1 MPNWLDWNPNPDW
14 TDWGL
19 GDWARWCLCLY
30 VQVYF
35 PWGSCECYYILIWG
49 PDVLGL
55 VREGSYQI
63 ERVRSRLAQIVI
75 GAVGSLESRVLR
87 STIPLLLCGDTI

>member
-1 MPNWLDWNPNPDW
+1 M
-14 TDWGL
+14 
-19 GDWARWCLCLY
+19 
-30 VQVYF
+30 
-35 PWGSCECYYILIWG
+35 LIWG
-49 PDVLGL
+49 PDVLRL

-87 STIPLLLCGDTI
+87 STIPLLLCGDTISLLGISGIQALMVAI